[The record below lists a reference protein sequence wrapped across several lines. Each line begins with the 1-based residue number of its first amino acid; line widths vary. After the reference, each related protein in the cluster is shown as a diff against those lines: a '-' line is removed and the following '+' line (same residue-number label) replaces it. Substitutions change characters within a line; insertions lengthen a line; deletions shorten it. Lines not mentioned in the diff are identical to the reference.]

1 MNRMTR
7 IAALALAIAPA
18 LAFGQAATWNIDGSH
33 TRTGFSVKH
42 LVISDVKGEF
52 AKSAVAS
59 GCSASEVRNFFT
71 MSASLE

>member
-1 MNRMTR
+1 MPVR
-7 IAALALAIAPA
+7 A
-18 LAFGQAATWNIDGSH
+18 GSVSDQMWL
-33 TRTGFSVKH
+33 RYERKPLGLPSVN
-42 LVISDVKGEF
+42 GEL